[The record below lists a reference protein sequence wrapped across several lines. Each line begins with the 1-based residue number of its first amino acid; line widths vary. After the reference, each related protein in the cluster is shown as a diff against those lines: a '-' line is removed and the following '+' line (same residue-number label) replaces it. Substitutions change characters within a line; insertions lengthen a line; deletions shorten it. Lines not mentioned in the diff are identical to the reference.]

1 MTDRTASGAQ
11 QGRAGEAGRVARVLG
26 IFTVPQYAPVPTLFG
41 VVQVQH
47 LAFHW
52 SSARGFAT
60 SCARSAAGRAEQDC
74 LGCGWFRPHT
84 SLPLAHATF
93 ICQVHIQPHPTPPR
107 PRPHPRPYPRPQDL
121 PERISKAAVNL
132 NYQCQLQLLDFS
144 SRYNS
149 PPVASILS
157 PGERHRRLT
166 AHIFLSFVPRSG
178 AGYRSG
184 TQGRSGQARESGTRQ
199 PWLEFVDYTPKRR
212 WRLLQCYRTRPHGE

>member
-52 SSARGFAT
+52 SSARGFGA

-157 PGERHRRLT
+157 PGERHRRLSS
-166 AHIFLSFVPRSG
+166 HLSFFLSSLALG
-178 AGYRSG
+178 LDTG
-184 TQGRSGQARESGTRQ
+184 QGLMAGQARPGT
-199 PWLEFVDYTPKRR
+199 
-212 WRLLQCYRTRPHGE
+212 GERHSPALA